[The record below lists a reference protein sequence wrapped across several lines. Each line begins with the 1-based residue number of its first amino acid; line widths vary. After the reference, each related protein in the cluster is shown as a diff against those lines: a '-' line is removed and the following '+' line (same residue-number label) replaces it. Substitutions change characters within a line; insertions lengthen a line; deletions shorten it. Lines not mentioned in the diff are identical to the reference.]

1 MRRGARSP
9 RATFAVS
16 GRFCGCSLAF
26 VAAGSD
32 PVDTPLCRLPVSSK
46 PFCPTTATARAMR
59 VHLSWG
65 FFPLQRST
73 KPGVRLSRWPPRPPG
88 TVRPQ
93 GFSPS
98 RRFLRP
104 TSCWAHQRYPSRDST
119 GLPAALLGFPV
130 LRPLGIQTF
139 RSDQGDP
146 KNSFLSTAFSSP
158 ATSPCWRALPSC
170 ASLPH
175 FTTVLLR
182 GRPCCLQPAL
192 QGIDRRKVGSH
203 AVANRVRLPS

>member
-1 MRRGARSP
+1 LRRGARSP

-16 GRFCGCSLAF
+16 GRFFGCSLAF

-32 PVDTPLCRLPVSSK
+32 PVGTPLCRLPVSSK

-59 VHLSWG
+59 LHLSWG

-73 KPGVRLSRWPPRPPG
+73 KPGVRLFRWPPRPPE

-98 RRFLRP
+98 RRLIRP
-104 TSCWAHQRYPSRDST
+104 TSCWAHQHQSLARQHWTPRSAPGVSRSPT
-119 GLPAALLGFPV
+119 AR
-130 LRPLGIQTF
+130 LRTF
-139 RSDQGDP
+139 RSHQGDP
-146 KNSFLSTAFSSP
+146 KNSLLSTAFSSP

-175 FTTVLLR
+175 FTNVLLR
-182 GRPCCLQPAL
+182 GRPCCLRPAL
-192 QGIDRRKVGSH
+192 QGIDRRRVGSR
-203 AVANRVRLPS
+203 AVANCAHLPS